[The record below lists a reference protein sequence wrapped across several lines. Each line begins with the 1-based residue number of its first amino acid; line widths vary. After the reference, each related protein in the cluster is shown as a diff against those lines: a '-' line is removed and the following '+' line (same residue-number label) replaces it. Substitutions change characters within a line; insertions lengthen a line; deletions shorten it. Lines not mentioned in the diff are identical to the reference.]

1 MKQKMA
7 GLIDRLRE
15 NGHPSREEFETA
27 ASELLAWRE
36 RNGLKGLW
44 NNPPLMITA
53 TLDDAMGHGLALIHP
68 FAEAAGLQVVSLGLL
83 QPPETIIGACR
94 TQHASF
100 LGLTVLQFDTEE
112 ALGTVCRGLPRQ
124 TVCVAGGPVFRADP
138 ELAARAGV
146 HHVARDAAAFWEIL
160 LQYA

>member
-7 GLIDRLRE
+7 RLIDGLRK
-15 NGHPSREEFETA
+15 NTVPSREAFETA
-27 ASELLAWRE
+27 ASELLVWRE
-36 RNGLKGLW
+36 RHGRKGLW
-44 NNPPLMITA
+44 HEPPLMITA
-53 TLDDAMGHGLALIHP
+53 TIDDALGQGLTLIHP

-83 QPPETIIGACR
+83 QSPETIIEACR
-94 TQHASF
+94 TQHPSF

-112 ALGTVCRGLPRQ
+112 ALGAICRALPRQ

-146 HHVARDAAAFWEIL
+146 HHVARDAAAFWQIL